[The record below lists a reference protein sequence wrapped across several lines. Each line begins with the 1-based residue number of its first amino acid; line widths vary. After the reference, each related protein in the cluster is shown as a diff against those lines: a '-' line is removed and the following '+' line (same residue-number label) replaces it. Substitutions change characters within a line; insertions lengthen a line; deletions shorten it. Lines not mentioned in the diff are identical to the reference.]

1 MSKLACDLLA
11 KPAFV
16 LYFTVQLKESL
27 KDLGSLS
34 SEFDQIPPERSS
46 AYIRMFTEV
55 EELLLGKTYVDS
67 RRMTRQPIGR
77 ILFKNTSNYSPA
89 YADVYLLT
97 HRSGAALLEVWCP
110 APTQPLNAVQWNRWL
125 DFYTEDSLMMVIF
138 HALVSFI
145 QEIEGKNT
153 WSGYSFPVTIVRLPK
168 HSLEA
173 IGNNC
178 KEDIVRLLFIDR
190 SQFPIKPEII
200 DEVLSHNFCT
210 RKDGLV
216 LLSRRSGIDLHGKGD
231 PAEEL
236 LHSDLPPRS
245 SLPFLI
251 TLELLLLERA
261 VLQRFYDKL
270 SRSILRSVEELMTL
284 KQRVLDDLEEYYGA
298 ITNANRFTDAVI
310 SEGEQLLGIA
320 DLYDAVMDRI
330 ETISFVI
337 TTRYQKRMT
346 DLQFWLT
353 VIFSAIEIGFIVL
366 SLATWYYQPEAT
378 NALLV
383 LAWTIGASI
392 LSGAILIVTLWK
404 ELNK

>member
-1 MSKLACDLLA
+1 M
-11 KPAFV
+11 
-16 LYFTVQLKESL
+16 KESL

-77 ILFKNTSNYSPA
+77 ILFKNTSNYSPT

-125 DFYTEDSLMMVIF
+125 DFYTEDSLRMVIF

-236 LHSDLPPRS
+236 LYSDLPPRS

-310 SEGEQLLGIA
+310 SEGEQLLGIT
-320 DLYDAVMDRI
+320 DLYDAVMSIRC
-330 ETISFVI
+330 
-337 TTRYQKRMT
+337 
-346 DLQFWLT
+346 FWLIIPSSKT
-353 VIFSAIEIGFIVL
+353 Q
-366 SLATWYYQPEAT
+366 YYELYLYCAEDNSEPKLQVSHSFLIACS
-378 NALLV
+378 NYKAYCSDSVQLV